1 MERSHPVEHL
11 IQRYTDAWA
20 SRDPDAIVAL
30 HTEDTTFHAH
40 AGQEPARG
48 KDAVR
53 QAFADLLAQFPD
65 LAFDTVS
72 LRTGPDFWV
81 VEWRMTG
88 TLAGTDSAFEVDLV
102 DVVTVEDGMV
112 KSKDSYID
120 AVAMQA
126 QLGMAVAQ

>member
-1 MERSHPVEHL
+1 MDDL
-11 IQRYTDAWA
+11 FQRYADAWG
-20 SRDPDAIVAL
+20 RRNPDAIVAL
-30 HTEDTTFHAH
+30 HTDDTTFHAH
-40 AGQEPARG
+40 VGQEPAPG
-48 KDAVR
+48 KAAVR
-53 QAFADLLAQFPD
+53 QAFADLLAQFPA
-65 LAFDTVS
+65 LAFTQVS

-81 VEWRMTG
+81 VEWRMSG

-102 DVVTVEDGMV
+102 DLITVEDGLV

>member
-1 MERSHPVEHL
+1 VHNL

-20 SRDPDAIVAL
+20 SRDPDAILAL

-53 QAFADLLAQFPD
+53 QAFSDLLAQFPD
-65 LAFDTVS
+65 LAFTQVS

-81 VEWRMTG
+81 VEWRMSG
-88 TLAGTDSAFEVDLV
+88 TPAGTDSSFEVDLV
-102 DVVTVEDGMV
+102 DVVTVEDGLV

>member
-1 MERSHPVEHL
+1 VEDL
-11 IQRYTDAWA
+11 IRRYTDAWA

-40 AGQEPARG
+40 IGQGPARG
-48 KDAVR
+48 KTAVR
-53 QAFADLLAQFPD
+53 QAFADLFEQFPD
-65 LAFDTVS
+65 LSFTQVS

-81 VEWRMTG
+81 VEWKTSR
-88 TLAGTDSAFEVDLV
+88 TLAGTDRAFEVDLI
-102 DVVTVEDGMV
+102 DLITVEDGLV

-126 QLGMAVAQ
+126 QLPMVAAP

>member
-1 MERSHPVEHL
+1 MDDL
-11 IQRYTDAWA
+11 FQRYADAWGHH
-20 SRDPDAIVAL
+20 DPDAIVAL

-40 AGQEPARG
+40 IGQQPARG
-48 KDAVR
+48 KAAVR
-53 QAFADLLAQFPD
+53 QAFADLFVQFPD
-65 LAFDTVS
+65 LAFTQVS

-81 VEWRMTG
+81 VEWRMSG

-102 DVVTVEDGMV
+102 DLITVVDGLV

-126 QLGMAVAQ
+126 QLPMVAAQ